1 MRSSIGI
8 SLALTCFA
16 LLGACATTDVA
27 PPTDAVRELAPSGRL
42 RAAINLGNGVLA
54 QKDAASGELRGISV
68 ELSRELA
75 RRLKVPVELIPFDA
89 AGKVTAA
96 ATSGAWD
103 IAFVAIDPARATE
116 IAFTA
121 PYVII
126 EGAYLV
132 PASSPLRT
140 NEDVDR
146 DGVRIAVSNR
156 SAYDLYLARALK
168 RAQLVRAPSP
178 PASMEMFVRD
188 RLEAAAGVKQ
198 PLVEFA
204 KNDANYRVIPGRFM
218 VIEQA
223 MGMPRGGE
231 RGARYLRE
239 FVEDV
244 KASGFVARALERTGQ
259 RDAAVAPPAPKP

>member
-1 MRSSIGI
+1 MLCAVMG
-8 SLALTCFA
+8 AA
-16 LLGACATTDVA
+16 LLCSCRA
-27 PPTDAVRELAPSGRL
+27 PGLAPLYVTYDLAPTGTL
-42 RAAINLGNGVLA
+42 RAAINFGNPVLA
-54 QKDAASGELRGISV
+54 QRDPVSGEPRGVSV
-68 ELSRELA
+68 DLARELSW
-75 RRLKVPVELIPFDA
+75 RLNVPVELIPYDA

-103 IAFVAIDPARATE
+103 VAFVAIDPARAAD
-116 IAFTA
+116 IDFTA

-126 EGAYLV
+126 EGTYLV

-140 NEDVDR
+140 IEEVDR
-146 DGVRIAVSNR
+146 EGVRVAVSNK
-156 SAYDLYLARALK
+156 SAYDLYLARVLK

-204 KNDANYRVIPGRFM
+204 KSDSNYRVIPGRFM

-223 MGMPRGGE
+223 MGTPRGRGN
-231 RGARYLRE
+231 GARYLRAFIE
-239 FVEDV
+239 EV
-244 KASGFVARALERTGQ
+244 KASGFVARALERSGQ
-259 RDAAVAPPAPKP
+259 RDAVVAPPSSGG

>member
-1 MRSSIGI
+1 MKRIVALAC
-8 SLALTCFA
+8 LALLCS
-16 LLGACATTDVA
+16 CRA
-27 PPTDAVRELAPSGRL
+27 PGLAPQYVTYDLAPTGTL
-42 RAAINLGNGVLA
+42 RAAINFGNPVLA
-54 QKDAASGELRGISV
+54 QRDPASGEPRGVSV
-68 ELSRELA
+68 DLARELSW
-75 RRLKVPVELIPFDA
+75 RLNVPVELIPYEA

-103 IAFVAIDPARATE
+103 VAFVAIDPARAAD
-116 IAFTA
+116 IDFTA

-126 EGAYLV
+126 EGTYLV

-140 NEDVDR
+140 IEEVDR
-146 DGVRIAVSNR
+146 EGVRVAVSSK
-156 SAYDLYLARALK
+156 SAYDLYLARVLK

-204 KNDANYRVIPGRFM
+204 KSDPNYRVIPGRFM

-223 MGMPRGGE
+223 MGTPRGRE
-231 RGARYLRE
+231 NGARYLRA
-239 FVEDV
+239 FIEDV
-244 KASGFVARALERTGQ
+244 KASGFVARALERSGQ
-259 RDAAVAPPAPKP
+259 RDAVVAPPSSGG

>member
-1 MRSSIGI
+1 MK
-8 SLALTCFA
+8 LLVALTCLV
-16 LLGACATTDVA
+16 LLGACATADVA
-27 PPTDAVRELAPSGRL
+27 PPPDVVRELAPTGRL
-42 RAAINLGNGVLA
+42 RAAINLGNPVLA

-68 ELSRELA
+68 ELARELA
-75 RRLKVPVELIPFDA
+75 RRLGVPVELIPFEA

-96 ATSGAWD
+96 VKSGAWD
-103 IAFVAIDPARATE
+103 IAFVAIDPARATD

-126 EGAYLV
+126 EGTYVV
-132 PASSPLRT
+132 PVGSPLRT
-140 NEDVDR
+140 IEDVDR
-146 DGVRIAVSNR
+146 EGVRVAVSNK
-156 SAYDLYLARALK
+156 SAYDLYLSRTLR

-188 RLEAAAGVKQ
+188 RLEAAAGVRQ

-204 KNDANYRVIPGRFM
+204 RNDPNYRVIAGRFM

-223 MGMPRGGE
+223 MGTPQGRE

-239 FVEDV
+239 FIEDV

-259 RDAAVAPPAPKP
+259 RSAAVAPPAPKP

>member
-1 MRSSIGI
+1 MK
-8 SLALTCFA
+8 LLFALTCLA
-16 LLGACATTDVA
+16 LLGACATAELA
-27 PPTDAVRELAPSGRL
+27 PPDAVRDLAPTGRL
-42 RAAINLGNGVLA
+42 RAAINLGNPVLA
-54 QKDAASGELRGISV
+54 QKDATSGELRGISV
-68 ELSRELA
+68 ELARELA
-75 RRLKVPVELIPFDA
+75 KRLGVQVELIAFEA

-96 ATSGAWD
+96 VTSGAWD
-103 IAFVAIDPARATE
+103 IAFVAIDPARAAD

-126 EGAYLV
+126 EGTYLV

-140 NEDVDR
+140 IEDVDR
-146 DGVRIAVSNR
+146 DGVRIAVSNK

-178 PASMEMFVRD
+178 PASIEMFVRD
-188 RLEAAAGVKQ
+188 RLEALAGVKQ
-198 PLVEFA
+198 PLVELA

-223 MGMPRGGE
+223 MGMPRGRE
-231 RGARYLRE
+231 RGARYLRQ
-239 FVEDV
+239 FIEDV

-259 RDAAVAPPAPKP
+259 RDAVVAPPSKGG